1 MKRSTNRILT
11 THVGSLPRPA
21 DLLAMNDARA
31 TGQPVDPAAWAARV
45 KSAIAEV
52 VQLQREAG
60 VDVVN
65 DGELSKSSWSSYV
78 NERLGGF
85 AESVSQGQG
94 SLAKGR
100 DKKAFQEFYDEYD
113 RIQPFRTVNGSRWTD
128 VVCNAPVSYTGQ
140 TAVQMDVQNLKAAC
154 ASVDA
159 EEAFITAVAPGSIIT
174 RRVNQYYPSEEAFLF
189 AIADAMKTEYKAI
202 VDAGFLLQIDDP
214 QLVTRYDAEDPPPD
228 AEQYCKLAAAR
239 VEALNH
245 ALADIPPERVRYH
258 ICWGGWHGP
267 HTTDLPLKD
276 IVGLLLQIR
285 AGAYLIEAANARH
298 EHEWRVWEQVKLPE
312 GKILIP
318 GVVSHATNVVEHPEL
333 VAERISALRQ
343 PGRPRQCH
351 RRHRLRPRR
360 PAPPPAGLGEAEIII
375 RRRTPGDPAALGPR
389 VRQSRR
395 VDRRRSLNH
404 CAIGPSNN
412 SPAQRHDLCRSFAL

>member
-1 MKRSTNRILT
+1 MERSTDRILT
-11 THVGSLPRPA
+11 THVGSLPRPV
-21 DLLAMNDARA
+21 DLLQMNDARA
-31 TGQPVDPAAWAARV
+31 SGQEVDDTAWAARV
-45 KSAIAEV
+45 TSAIAEV
-52 VQLQREAG
+52 VRLQSDAEI
-60 VDVVN
+60 DIVN

-85 AESVSQGQG
+85 ADSVSRGQG
-94 SLAKGR
+94 SLARGR
-100 DKKAFQEFYDEYD
+100 DRKTFQEFYDEYD

-128 VVCNAPVSYTGQ
+128 IVCNAAVTYTGHS
-140 TAVQMDVQNLKAAC
+140 AVHMDTENLKAAC
-154 ASVDA
+154 GSVEV
-159 EEAFITAVAPGSIIT
+159 EEAFITAVAPGSIVT
-174 RRVNQYYPSEEAFLF
+174 RRINRFYPSEEAFLF

-228 AEQYCKLAAAR
+228 AGQYCKRAGVR

-245 ALADIPPERVRYH
+245 ALAEIPPERIRYH

-267 HTTDLPLKD
+267 HTTDLSLKD

-298 EHEWRVWEQVKLPE
+298 EHEWHVWEQVKLPE

-333 VAERISALRQ
+333 VAERIMRFASVV
-343 PGRPRQCH
+343 GRENVIAGTDC
-351 RRHRLRPRR
+351 
-360 PAPPPAGLGEAEIII
+360 GLGGRLHHQLAWAKLKSLSEGA
-375 RRRTPGDPAALGPR
+375 RLASNQLWGRT
-389 VRQSRR
+389 
-395 VDRRRSLNH
+395 
-404 CAIGPSNN
+404 
-412 SPAQRHDLCRSFAL
+412 

>member
-1 MKRSTNRILT
+1 MKRSINKILT

-21 DLLAMNDARA
+21 DLLEMNDAKASGRS
-31 TGQPVDPAAWAARV
+31 VDRSAWSARV
-45 KSAIAEV
+45 KTAILEV
-52 VQLQREAG
+52 VRLQRESG
-60 VDVVN
+60 VDIVN

-94 SLAKGR
+94 SLARGR
-100 DKKAFQEFYDEYD
+100 DKKSFQEFYDEYD

-128 VVCNAPVSYTGQ
+128 VICNAPILYTGQ
-140 TAVQMDVQNLKAAC
+140 TAVQMDIENLQAAC
-154 ASVDA
+154 AGVDA
-159 EEAFITAVAPGSIIT
+159 EEAFITAVAPGSIIS
-174 RRVNQYYPSEEAFLF
+174 RRINQYYPTEEAFLF
-189 AIADAMKTEYKAI
+189 AIAEAMKTEYKAI

-214 QLVTRYDAEDPPPD
+214 QLVTRYDMEDPPPE
-228 AEQYCKLAAAR
+228 AEQYRKLAAAR

-245 ALADIPPERVRYH
+245 ALAEIPQDRVRYH

-276 IVGLLLQIR
+276 IVSLLLQIR

-298 EHEWRVWEQVKLPE
+298 EHEWRVWEQVKLPP

-333 VAERISALRQ
+333 VAERILRFAALV
-343 PGRPRQCH
+343 GRENVIAGTDC
-351 RRHRLRPRR
+351 
-360 PAPPPAGLGEAEIII
+360 GLGGRLHRQLVWAKLKALSEGA
-375 RRRTPGDPAALGPR
+375 RLATSQLWGRT
-389 VRQSRR
+389 
-395 VDRRRSLNH
+395 
-404 CAIGPSNN
+404 
-412 SPAQRHDLCRSFAL
+412 